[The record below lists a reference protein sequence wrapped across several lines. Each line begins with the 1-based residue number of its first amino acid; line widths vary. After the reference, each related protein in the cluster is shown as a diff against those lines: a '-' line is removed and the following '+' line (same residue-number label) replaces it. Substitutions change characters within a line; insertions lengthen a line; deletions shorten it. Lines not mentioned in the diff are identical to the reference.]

1 MTLLCLY
8 IGANDD
14 DGGADEIVLLSS
26 PRQELFGATTS
37 GVVAKSDVD
46 IGISSEMI
54 WPETPLLTEESSSP
68 S

>member
-14 DGGADEIVLLSS
+14 DVADEMGLLSS
-26 PRQELFGATTS
+26 PKQEPFEAATS

-54 WPETPLLTEESSSP
+54 CPEIPLLTEESSSP